1 MKLQR
6 TVVAGLAAFLLAVT
20 GCTSGTTVTEGGG
33 NEPGGGDKKSIA
45 LISKGFQHQFW
56 QAVKQG
62 AQEKA
67 DELGYKL
74 TFEGPA
80 AETEV
85 DAQLQMFQT
94 AIDRKP
100 GAIGFAALDPKA
112 CIPLMDVAKQANIPV
127 VEFDAG
133 CDSDVPLNISKTD
146 SEAAGALAADH
157 MAELIGSGKIAIVAH
172 SQVNSTAVERRDGF
186 VNRMKEKYPEIEIID
201 TQYGDGDHLKSSDI
215 AKSMIAA
222 NPDLKGLY
230 GTNEG
235 SAIGIVNAVGELNLP
250 AGKLTVVGFDSGK
263 AQIDAI
269 KSGIM
274 AGAITQDPIGIGRAT
289 VESAVK
295 AIEGQQVEKVI
306 DTGSYWYDKTN
317 LDDPKIASV
326 LYQ

>member
-6 TVVAGLAAFLLAVT
+6 TVVAGLAAFLLALT
-20 GCTSGTTVTEGGG
+20 GCTTGSTVTEGGG
-33 NEPGGGDKKSIA
+33 DQGGGDKKSIA

-74 TFEGPA
+74 TFDGPA

-112 CIPLMDVAKQANIPV
+112 CIPLMDAAKQAGIPV

-146 SEAAGALAADH
+146 SMAAGAIAADH
-157 MAELIGSGKIAIVAH
+157 LAELIGGTGKIAIVAH

-186 VNRMKEKYPEIEIID
+186 INRMKEKYPEIQIID

-215 AKSMIAA
+215 AKSLIAA

-235 SAIGIVNAVGELNLP
+235 SAIGIVNAVGELNLAP
-250 AGKLTVVGFDSGK
+250 GKITIVGFDSGK

-269 KSGIM
+269 KTGVM

-317 LDDPKIASV
+317 IDDPKIAAV